1 MGVAFGSG
9 TAAQHIR
16 CGGVYP
22 NATVAVVGSADQLWL
37 APVNGGV
44 LSELCGGVLSV
55 RACDLR
61 SGGECLA
68 ACGGADSLVGGFD
81 RNWPIR
87 TAVG

>member
-1 MGVAFGSG
+1 MAGFCRSYVA
-9 TAAQHIR
+9 
-16 CGGVYP
+16 
-22 NATVAVVGSADQLWL
+22 
-37 APVNGGV
+37 
-44 LSELCGGVLSV
+44 GVLSV